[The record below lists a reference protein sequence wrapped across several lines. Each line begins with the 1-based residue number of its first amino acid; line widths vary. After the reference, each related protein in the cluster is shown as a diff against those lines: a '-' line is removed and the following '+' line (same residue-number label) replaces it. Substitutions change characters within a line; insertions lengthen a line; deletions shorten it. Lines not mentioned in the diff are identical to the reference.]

1 MILRDICHKV
11 FFAWMDPKV
20 VEVFVGFDV
29 CVNSFYMF
37 LSPPVF
43 QKLHGFMVF
52 LCRNRGSMDL
62 VQARA
67 FGFMETYIVAESEDG
82 QWGHVHFTGPEGYE
96 AGSVVEHVGKMVP
109 FMMDDVFIC
118 FQRSGPAPA

>member
-1 MILRDICHKV
+1 
-11 FFAWMDPKV
+11 MDPKV
-20 VEVFVGFDV
+20 VKVFVGFDV
-29 CVNSFYMF
+29 CVDSFYMF

-43 QKLHGFMVF
+43 F
-52 LCRNRGSMDL
+52 LCRKRGSMAL

-109 FMMDDVFIC
+109 FMTDDVFIC